1 MDTTENVQEAGI
13 GSRVSHNLFGRGVI
27 VDQSSE
33 TYTVWFKS
41 QLGTRNVA
49 KDFSG
54 MKITEAVA
62 SEGGSGTISIA
73 DIEEALDTV
82 LERRMHEFQIVPLG
96 SRWEGGSLILQ
107 PKDASLQSKEVPIE
121 SFFHKIVMVRD
132 RLRLI
137 EQKVNAHKGLSESEK
152 IDLQQYITAS
162 YGSLTTFN
170 ILFKEPMHQFKGN
183 SKD

>member
-1 MDTTENVQEAGI
+1 MAVAGI
-13 GSRVSHNLFGRGVI
+13 ASRVNHNLFGRGVI

-41 QLGTRNVA
+41 QQGTRNVA

-54 MKITEAVA
+54 MKITEAA
-62 SEGGSGTISIA
+62 ADNQAPGQLSLA

-82 LERRMHEFQIVPLG
+82 LERRMHEFQLVPMG
-96 SRWEGGSLILQ
+96 SRWDGGTLVLQ
-107 PKDASLQSKEVPIE
+107 PKDAGLQSKEIPIDT
-121 SFFHKIVMVRD
+121 FFHKIVMVRD

-137 EQKVNAHKGLSESEK
+137 EQKINAHKGLSESEK
-152 IDLQQYITAS
+152 IDMQQYVTAS

-170 ILFKEPMHQFKGN
+170 ILFKEPHHQFRGN
-183 SKD
+183 AKD

>member
-1 MDTTENVQEAGI
+1 MDSIETPATVGV
-13 GSRVSHNLFGRGVI
+13 GSRVNHHLFGRGVI

-41 QLGTRNVA
+41 QQGTRNVA

-54 MKITEAVA
+54 MKITEPVA
-62 SEGGSGTISIA
+62 DTQAPGTLSIA
-73 DIEEALDTV
+73 DIEEALETV
-82 LERRMHEFQIVPLG
+82 LERRMHEFQLVPLG
-96 SRWEGGSLILQ
+96 TRWEGGTLILQ
-107 PKDASLQSKEVPIE
+107 PKDAGLQNKEVPIE
-121 SFFHKIVMVRD
+121 TFFHKIVMLRD

-152 IDLQQYITAS
+152 LDMQQYITAC
-162 YGSLTTFN
+162 YGTLTTFN
-170 ILFKEPMHQFKGN
+170 ILFKEQHHQFKGQ